1 MEEFFTFKSIFEID
15 LIGKILNNKIS
26 IFNTTN
32 NK

>member
-1 MEEFFTFKSIFEID
+1 MEEFFTFKYIFEID
-15 LIGKILNNKIS
+15 LIGKILDNRIS